1 MKSKDFREIQVSSSL
16 LVVIFLGV
24 LALGVFIF
32 LLGVSVGKK
41 QVLVASGTKTV
52 AQQIQELPT
61 KGQPAL
67 KPEASGTGDT
77 AQADANAGAPPKPA
91 PTAADTGAK
100 PASAEVKPAD
110 AALKPPAKSG
120 NVKPAPKT
128 ETSPPPAKTAAPS
141 AKGLYYVQVAALK
154 EKAMADAEAEKYKKR
169 GYTAVV
175 MTPLP
180 TDKTPWYRVRLGG
193 FSTRDK
199 AVELLGK
206 LSEGAKKK
214 PDYVIVKD

>member
-52 AQQIQELPT
+52 AQQIQELP
-61 KGQPAL
+61 KEQPAL

-77 AQADANAGAPPKPA
+77 AQPDTSAGAPLKPA

-120 NVKPAPKT
+120 NVKPAPNT
-128 ETSPPPAKTAAPS
+128 ETSSPPAKTAAS
-141 AKGLYYVQVAALK
+141 SGKGLYYVQVAAFK
-154 EKAMADAEAEKYKKR
+154 EKAMAVAEADKYKKR

-175 MTPLP
+175 TTPLP

-193 FSTRDK
+193 FGTRDK

-206 LSEGAKKK
+206 LGEGAKKK